1 MLSEFEKKELLHT
14 SQSSSL
20 RDDMRYVAAHRLN
33 QLMVN
38 GTVDMDALIT
48 FLNSYNEFL
57 NHQSKPFRPIVDKIM
72 KL

>member
-1 MLSEFEKKELLHT
+1 
-14 SQSSSL
+14 
-20 RDDMRYVAAHRLN
+20 MRYVAAHRLN